1 MTVVLGICLVVLALS
16 ASLVVVRMTLGPT
29 TLDRAIALDVV
40 VAILI
45 CAIAIE
51 AAVNRHTTTLPV
63 LLVLTL
69 VGFVGSVS
77 VARFTRG
84 RTDVEGEP
92 S

>member
-1 MTVVLGICLVVLALS
+1 MTVVVGICLVVLALS